1 MIFNINENVSKSN
14 SGIESAQFN
23 RFKVFRKNKIPFALV
38 TVHYNPESSRLLLH
52 EGVYDFPLHKEEF
65 INLYDYFQRSYE
77 ATFSQN
83 TLDNIDYG
91 IKGEKLS
98 MQYNATFKKIEL
110 TDEKNNLL
118 IRLDFYQQK
127 HFDNL
132 EDYRDLQ
139 VHGVEIFDHS
149 GNLVQYKTYDYNGW
163 LSSEQIFN
171 PDNTISNCIYYDIN
185 HHIVME
191 EFYQKK
197 NSDSK
202 LHTTLYTLYDKKGKV
217 HLFSN
222 HVDLLTYFFNCLN
235 DNWNNEPINIF
246 VADRS
251 SACQESLLE
260 LKNKAYLVFHF
271 HNSQGGRVEDEMYS
285 IVNNNYE
292 YALNRLN
299 DFDSFIVATHK
310 QLVDMQKRYGNHHQI
325 FQIPV
330 GTVADNTLKESK
342 LPVNKRIPHSLIVT
356 ARVASEKQIEDMVFA
371 IKDVKKKYPDV
382 ILDIYGY
389 KDGSDNY
396 LEKRRIEYL
405 VDRYNLQ
412 DNVHL
417 YDYAQD
423 VATLQQQ
430 HQIYLLS
437 SSMEGFNIA
446 LMEGLAQGCVGIV
459 YNVNYG
465 PNELVKDNEN
475 GYVVPLHR
483 WDIMRDKI
491 EYLFAHPDKMQE
503 MSNKAHQLSAR
514 YSNEVVYQQWKKIM
528 ADAYSKL

>member
-23 RFKVFRKNKIPFALV
+23 RFKVFRKKKIPFALV
-38 TVHYNPESSRLLLH
+38 TIAYSPESSRLLLH
-52 EGVYDFPLHKEEF
+52 EGVYDFPLKKEEY
-65 INLYDYFQRSYE
+65 INLYDYFQRSHE
-77 ATFSQN
+77 ATFKKN

-91 IKGEKLS
+91 IKGQRLS
-98 MQYNATFKKIEL
+98 MQYNSTFKKIEL
-110 TDEKNNLL
+110 KDENDKLL
-118 IRLDFYQQK
+118 VRIDFYQQH

-132 EDYRDLQ
+132 EDYRKLQ
-139 VHGVEIFDHS
+139 VHGVEIFDNF
-149 GNLVQYKTYDYNGW
+149 GNLVQYKVYDYNGW

-171 PDNTISNCIYYDIN
+171 PDNSVSNFVYYDIN
-185 HHIVME
+185 QHIVME
-191 EFYQKK
+191 EFFQKK
-197 NSDSK
+197 NSDDK
-202 LHTTLYTLYDKKGKV
+202 LHVTLYTLYDKEGKA
-217 HLFSN
+217 HLFNN
-222 HVDLLTYFFNCLN
+222 HVDLLTYFYNSLN
-235 DNWNNEPINIF
+235 DNWDNEPINIF

-260 LKNKAYLVFHF
+260 LKHKAYLVFHF

-292 YALNRLN
+292 YALNHLN
-299 DFDSFIVATHK
+299 DFNASIVATHK
-310 QLVDMQKRYGNHHQI
+310 QLVDMKERYGEHKI

-330 GTVADNTLKESK
+330 GTVSDKTLKQK
-342 LPVNKRIPHSLIVT
+342 NLPMNKRTKHSLIVT

-371 IKDVKKKYPDV
+371 VKDVKKKYPDV
-382 ILDIYGY
+382 VLDVYGY
-389 KDGSDNY
+389 KDASDNY

-412 DNVHL
+412 DNVFLH
-417 YDYAQD
+417 DYAQD
-423 VATLQQQ
+423 VASLQRQ
-430 HQIYLLS
+430 HQIYLLA

-446 LMEGLAQGCVGIV
+446 LMEGLAQGCIGVV

-465 PNELVKDNEN
+465 PNELVQDNEN
-475 GYVVPLHR
+475 GYVVPLNR

-503 MSNKAHQLSAR
+503 MSDKAHELSKR
-514 YSNEVVYQQWKKIM
+514 YSNEVVYKQWKKIM
-528 ADAYSKL
+528 EDAYSNL